1 MDISGISGMAAQASA
16 VSGGNVMQAIQTAV
30 LKQTMDQQKAAGESL
45 IRMMQNTPTAG
56 PVGSIINIGV

>member
-1 MDISGISGMAAQASA
+1 MDLSGVSGMAAQASA

-56 PVGSIINIGV
+56 SVGSIINIGV